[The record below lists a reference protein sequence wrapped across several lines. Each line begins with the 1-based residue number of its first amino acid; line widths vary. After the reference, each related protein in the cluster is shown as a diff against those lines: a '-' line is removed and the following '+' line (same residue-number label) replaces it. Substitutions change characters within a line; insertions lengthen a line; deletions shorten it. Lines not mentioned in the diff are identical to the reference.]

1 MGICNKVQLA
11 LYQSCDTLVNSSDG
25 TLTSEGER
33 AFGCIRNGALL
44 ALGALGLGV
53 SPGIII
59 GGLGLL
65 AALTGCNGI
74 VKMDQ
79 LGSIGD
85 LSSLSKTLSNAL
97 RGWNKI
103 SYNNA
108 VFILI

>member
-79 LGSIGD
+79 LSNIGD

-97 RGWNKI
+97 RG
-103 SYNNA
+103 
-108 VFILI
+108 